1 MHTFQ
6 PYPIDLLEMNPFTKI
21 GKEWALV
28 TAGSKA
34 KCNTMTVS
42 WGGVGVI
49 WNKNVVYI
57 FVRDS
62 RYTKEFIDQ
71 GEFFSLSFLDEKYRN
86 ALNYC
91 GSHSGREENKFEKAG
106 FHAIKSEF
114 VDAPIIQELSFAL
127 ECSMISYDEK
137 TCRLVGKIQNVNV
150 DEKIL
155 TADGKIDVSK
165 LNPIVY
171 DPANHDYLKLG
182 AKVGN
187 AFKDGLQLK

>member
-28 TAGSKA
+28 TAGNKT
-34 KCNTMTVS
+34 KYNTMTVS

-71 GEFFSLSFLDEKYRN
+71 GEFFSLSFFDETYRS
-86 ALNYC
+86 ALSYC
-91 GSHSGREENKFEKAG
+91 GSHTGRDENKFEKAG
-106 FHAIKSEF
+106 LTPAFRHSIPYPDEANLVFLCRKMAAVPMGEDTLLDKSIMENF
-114 VDAPIIQELSFAL
+114 YKDNDMHMMYVGEIIEVMA
-127 ECSMISYDEK
+127 
-137 TCRLVGKIQNVNV
+137 R
-150 DEKIL
+150 
-155 TADGKIDVSK
+155 
-165 LNPIVY
+165 
-171 DPANHDYLKLG
+171 
-182 AKVGN
+182 
-187 AFKDGLQLK
+187 